1 VKSPCNKHEQGK
13 EEEDEA
19 STLQQCVDSE
29 ERKQRN
35 LLVTNL
41 IYK

>member
-13 EEEDEA
+13 EEDEA

-29 ERKQRN
+29 GRKQK
-35 LLVTNL
+35 
-41 IYK
+41 IY